1 MNFGNNEGHGNNMP
15 FVRFPN
21 CFIMGPTGPTG
32 PTGIQGLI
40 GPTGA
45 TGVTGPTGPTEPYI
59 SV

>member
-32 PTGIQGLI
+32 PAGS
-40 GPTGA
+40 GA
-45 TGVTGPTGPTEPYI
+45 GRMENVQK
-59 SV
+59 